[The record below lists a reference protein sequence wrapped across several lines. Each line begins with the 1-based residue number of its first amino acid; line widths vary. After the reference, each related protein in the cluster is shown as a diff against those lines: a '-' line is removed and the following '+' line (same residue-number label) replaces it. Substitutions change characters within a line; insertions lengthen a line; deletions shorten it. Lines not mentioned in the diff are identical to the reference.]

1 MKLNGDQAALQS
13 KEVVNKACDM
23 EIMISEF
30 WLFLGPIG
38 GPELIIISVI
48 FLLLLG
54 LPLAILFVIFVER
67 TFSKKKPPAL
77 PPQLNPQEKLLTL
90 ENLRKENL
98 ITEAEY
104 EEKRRAIF
112 DNF

>member
-1 MKLNGDQAALQS
+1 MKFNGDQAALQS
-13 KEVVNKACDM
+13 KEVANKVCDM
-23 EIMISEF
+23 ETMISEF
-30 WLFLGPIG
+30 SLFLGPIG
-38 GPELIIISVI
+38 GPELIIISVFI
-48 FLLLLG
+48 LLLLG
-54 LPLAILFVIFVER
+54 LPLAILFVVFVVKP
-67 TFSKKKPPAL
+67 FSKKKPPAL
-77 PPQLNPQEKLLTL
+77 PPQPNPQEKLLAL